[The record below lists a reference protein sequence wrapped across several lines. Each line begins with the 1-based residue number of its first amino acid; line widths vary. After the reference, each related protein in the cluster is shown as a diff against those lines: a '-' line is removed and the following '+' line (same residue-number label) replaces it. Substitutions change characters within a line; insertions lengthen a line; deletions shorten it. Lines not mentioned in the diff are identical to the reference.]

1 MNPLRADLPSVA
13 PGPSADPAGAA
24 DAPVIEA
31 RDLRFGWPGATE
43 PCVQLDHFRL
53 ARGERLLL
61 LGPSGCGKST
71 LLGLLGG
78 VLQPDS
84 GSVTLLGQPF
94 SRCRA
99 TVRDRLRA
107 DHIGFI
113 FQQLNLVPYLS
124 LEDNVLLPC
133 RFSAW
138 RRQRTGNDPRAAART
153 LLHALELPETLW
165 QRPVTE
171 LSVGQQQRAA
181 AARALIG
188 GPELLI
194 ADEPSSAL
202 DRHNRDRLM
211 QLLSAQLHAHGSA
224 LLVVSHDE
232 QLQQHVDRTLAMT
245 ALNASAARFNP

>member
-1 MNPLRADLPSVA
+1 MPKTAHTPPLADGTIP
-13 PGPSADPAGAA
+13 P
-24 DAPVIEA
+24 PVIEA
-31 RDLRFGWPGATE
+31 ERLRFSWPGASSQ
-43 PCVQLDHFRL
+43 CLQIDRFALR
-53 ARGERLLL
+53 RGERLLL

-78 VLQPDS
+78 VLQPS
-84 GSVTLLGQPF
+84 AGTVHLLGGPF
-94 SRCRA
+94 SACKPSE
-99 TVRDRLRA
+99 RDRLRA

-133 RFSAW
+133 QFSPL
-138 RRQRTGNDPRAAART
+138 RRRRAGNDPRRAARD

-165 QRPVTE
+165 KRPVTD

-188 GPELLI
+188 TPELLI

-202 DRHNRDRLM
+202 DGGNRDRLM
-211 QLLSAQLHAHGSA
+211 QLLTAQLKAHEAA

-232 QLQQHVDRTLAMT
+232 RLQPFMDRTVRMET
-245 ALNASAARFNP
+245 LNAITSVSVSDSGLD